1 MTNIIVVTLYKF
13 ATLADCQE
21 LKIRLFD
28 FCVAQELK
36 GTLLLAPE
44 GINGTVAGTRAGVDA
59 LLSLLHTDPRF
70 VNLEQKESVA
80 PTMPFGKMKVR
91 LKKEIVTLGV
101 PGVNPQTQV
110 GTYVAPED
118 WNALLS
124 DTEIL
129 LIDTRNDYEHQLGTF
144 RGAAN
149 PQMATFREFPDYVNT
164 HLDPVQHKKVALFC
178 TGGIRCEKAT
188 SFMLSQG
195 FETVY
200 HLHGGILKYLEKI
213 PAENSLWQGEC
224 FVFDARLALGQGL
237 QMGQPND
244 KQSN

>member
-1 MTNIIVVTLYKF
+1 MPNIIVVTLYKF
-13 ATLADCQE
+13 VKLVNCQE
-21 LKIRLFD
+21 LQIRLLD
-28 FCVAQELK
+28 FCIAQELK

-44 GINGTVAGTRAGVDA
+44 GINGTVAGTRSGVDA
-59 LLSLLHTDPRF
+59 LLSLLQTDPRF

-91 LKKEIVTLGV
+91 LKKEIVTLGIL
-101 PGVNPQTQV
+101 GVDPQAQV

-124 DTEIL
+124 DTEVI

-149 PQMATFREFPDYVNT
+149 PQTNTFREFPVYVNT

-188 SFMLSQG
+188 SFMLSRG

-200 HLHGGILKYLEKI
+200 HLQGGILKYLEKI
-213 PAENSLWQGEC
+213 PAENSLWQGTC
-224 FVFDARLALGQGL
+224 FVFDERVALGQGL
-237 QMGQPND
+237 QMDQPNV